1 MHSHNIFP
9 PKKKQDTVLNLGLND
24 EIVEALVKSTGNK
37 KWAFD
42 CYRRLIQMFQNVV
55 LGKSGEPYEA
65 VIKSMKA
72 ARGYK
77 YDSEM
82 TGDDWEQVVAE
93 FKTLSGNTLPAD
105 PYEQLEAG
113 ISAVFNS
120 WFTPRAV
127 RYRG

>member
-1 MHSHNIFP
+1 
-9 PKKKQDTVLNLGLND
+9 
-24 EIVEALVKSTGNK
+24 
-37 KWAFD
+37 
-42 CYRRLIQMFQNVV
+42 MFQNVV

-65 VIKSMKA
+65 VIKKMKA

-82 TGDDWEQVVAE
+82 TGDDWEQVVGE
-93 FKTLSGNTLPAD
+93 FKTLSGNTLPTD

-127 RYRG
+127 RYRGKCVRLCLCECFFWLISLDDSNSHINYIYTHKHTHAQSTTT